1 MSLKRG
7 DCVERV
13 SKDGLVYY
21 RFAGWQGVTHG
32 IFTRHG
38 GTSRAPFDSLN
49 LGGNVGDDPKA
60 VRQNH
65 ERMYAALGVDDAK
78 ACTVWQ
84 VHSADVVIANA
95 PVPGRRWL
103 AHADALMTDRA
114 GVPLSMRFADCTPIL
129 YHDPVKG
136 VIAIAH
142 AGWRGTVQGI
152 AATVVR
158 AMVAAYG
165 CNPADIRAGIGPAI
179 GPQRYQVGEEVV
191 DAVWAYFGTTD
202 GLIRCDPSDGTSYLN
217 LWAANQLDLERAGVP
232 AAQIDV
238 AGLCT
243 AEHVDEFFSHRQEKG
258 KTGRFGAVIAL

>member
-1 MSLKRG
+1 M
-7 DCVERV
+7 ERV
-13 SKDGLVYY
+13 TRDGLAYY
-21 RFAGWQGVTHG
+21 RFTGTGWEGTRHG

-38 GTSRAPFDSLN
+38 GVSRAPFASLN

-95 PVPGRRWL
+95 PVSGRRWL

-129 YHDPVKG
+129 FHDPVKG

-152 AATVVR
+152 AGIVAR
-158 AMVAAYG
+158 AMANAYG
-165 CNPADIRAGIGPAI
+165 CHAADLRAGIGPAI
-179 GPQRYQVGEEVV
+179 GPRKYQVGEEVV
-191 DAVWAYFGTTD
+191 AATQSHFGTTD
-202 GLIRCDPSDGTSYLN
+202 GLIRRDTADGTAYLD
-217 LWAANQLDLERAGVP
+217 LWAANRLDLERAGIP
-232 AAQIDV
+232 PDQIAV

-243 AEHVDEFFSHRQEKG
+243 AEQVDDFFSHRQEKG

>member
-1 MSLKRG
+1 M
-7 DCVERV
+7 ERV
-13 SKDGLVYY
+13 TQDGLTYY
-21 RFAGWQGVTHG
+21 RFAQWDGVKHG
-32 IFTRHG
+32 IFTRSG
-38 GTSRAPFDSLN
+38 GVSRAPFASLN

-65 ERMYAALGVDDAK
+65 ERMYAMLGVDDAK

-95 PVPGRRWL
+95 PVQGRRWL

-129 YHDPVKG
+129 YHDPRKG

-152 AATVVR
+152 AGGVVR
-158 AMVAAYG
+158 AMVKAYG
-165 CNPADIRAGIGPAI
+165 CDPADIHAGIGPAI
-179 GPQRYQVGEEVV
+179 GPRKYQVGEEVTA
-191 DAVWAYFGTTD
+191 AVQAHFGVTD
-202 GLIRCDPSDGTSYLN
+202 GLIRRDPADGTAYLD
-217 LWAANQLDLERAGVP
+217 LWASNRLDLERAGVP

-238 AGLCT
+238 AGMCT

>member
-1 MSLKRG
+1 
-7 DCVERV
+7 V
-13 SKDGLVYY
+13 
-21 RFAGWQGVTHG
+21 
-32 IFTRHG
+32 
-38 GTSRAPFDSLN
+38 SRAPFDSLN

-60 VRQNH
+60 VRRNH

-95 PVPGRRWL
+95 PVNGRRWL

-114 GVPLSMRFADCTPIL
+114 DVPLSMRFADCTPIL
-129 YHDPVKG
+129 FHDPIKG

-158 AMVAAYG
+158 ALAAAYG
-165 CNPADIRAGIGPAI
+165 SKPADVRAGIGPAI
-179 GPQRYQVGEEVV
+179 GPRKYQVGGEVV
-191 DAVWAYFGTTD
+191 AAAQEYFGTTA
-202 GLIRCDPSDGTSYLN
+202 GLIRRDPVDSTAYLD
-217 LWAANQLDLERAGVP
+217 LWAANRLDLEQAGVP
-232 AAQIDV
+232 TEQIEV
-238 AGLCT
+238 AGICT